1 MCYSCVAFACHT
13 TVSTVRQS
21 YSLHPKT
28 VMYLSAIANLQHR
41 SVSKQLDY
49 IVTEYIK
56 NAADTFTAIERT
68 TFNTLV
74 CTAEC

>member
-1 MCYSCVAFACHT
+1 M
-13 TVSTVRQS
+13 STVRQS

-41 SVSKQLDY
+41 SVSKQLDF

-56 NAADTFTAIERT
+56 TVADTFTVAEHN

-74 CTAEC
+74 GTAQ

>member
-1 MCYSCVAFACHT
+1 
-13 TVSTVRQS
+13 
-21 YSLHPKT
+21 
-28 VMYLSAIANLQHR
+28 MYLSAIANLQHR
-41 SVSKQLDY
+41 SVSKQLDF

-74 CTAEC
+74 GTAEC